1 MSTTTPI
8 DLEKGLPP
16 GAELE
21 IDSRPTSVGAKSDD
35 DIPVKMN
42 WLDKFQY
49 YNHKL
54 EAAIGIEARGI
65 ERVPDDERHDTRL
78 WGNLTLWLSANC
90 VLPTFGTGILGPLVF
105 GMGLGDSM

>member
-1 MSTTTPI
+1 MNAEPPI
-8 DLEKGLPP
+8 DLEKGIPP
-16 GAELE
+16 GTEVS
-21 IDSRPTSVGAKSDD
+21 IDSRPTSLSLKDD
-35 DIPVKMN
+35 AARTKMSK
-42 WLDKFQY
+42 LEKFQY

-78 WGNLTLWLSANC
+78 WGNLTIWLSANC
-90 VLPTFGTGILGPLVF
+90 VLPTFGVGILGPLTF

>member
-1 MSTTTPI
+1 MSTSTPI

-16 GAELE
+16 DTEIE
-21 IDSRPTSVGAKSDD
+21 IDSRPTSIGLKDED
-35 DIPVKMN
+35 TPVKMSA
-42 WLDKFQY
+42 LDKFQY

-65 ERVPDDERHDTRL
+65 ERVPDNERHDTRL
-78 WGNLTLWLSANC
+78 WGNLTIWLSANC
-90 VLPTFGTGILGPLVF
+90 VLPTFGTGILGPLTF